1 MAPSSQVS
9 FGCGVCRRSTAT
21 SWRSTKI
28 PVRLNTP
35 HAPVLI
41 VHGEWNPIVPV
52 AQAYRYRQTHPT
64 TEIDV
69 VPGAGHFSVIDP
81 LGPAWTT
88 VRNRLLTVT

>member
-1 MAPSSQVS
+1 
-9 FGCGVCRRSTAT
+9 
-21 SWRSTKI
+21 
-28 PVRLNTP
+28 
-35 HAPVLI
+35 